1 MIKNEFKSMNS
12 VDKMCKNCEV
22 MLFAVSGSNSIDIK
36 EARQK
41 CSRCKNGKN
50 GIYKFDA
57 IYQLIDFKKSVFGE
71 EEEQNILDLLKEKDK
86 RIKELEEAEQKR
98 KDNMF
103 GGKRNRNGRGSMI
116 YKRYARTIMQLRN
129 EGYTFKQIEK
139 YLNISHDSVNRIVK
153 RLKEEGFL

>member
-22 MLFAVSGSNSIDIK
+22 MLLAVSSSNSIDIK

-71 EEEQNILDLLKEKDK
+71 EEEDILKLLQEKDK

-103 GGKRNRNGRGSMI
+103 GGKRNKSGRGSII
-116 YKRYARTIMQLRN
+116 YKRYARTIMQLRI
-129 EGYTFKQIEK
+129 EGYTFKQIEE

-153 RLKEEGFL
+153 RLKAEGFLK